1 MLLDKLNILIEKTEK
16 TVAWIVT
23 ESSKKQMSLVISF
36 FIYFQNNEDVK
47 PNKNEEQINE
57 VDEGQN
63 NPCTI

>member
-1 MLLDKLNILIEKTEK
+1 
-16 TVAWIVT
+16 
-23 ESSKKQMSLVISF
+23 MSLVISF